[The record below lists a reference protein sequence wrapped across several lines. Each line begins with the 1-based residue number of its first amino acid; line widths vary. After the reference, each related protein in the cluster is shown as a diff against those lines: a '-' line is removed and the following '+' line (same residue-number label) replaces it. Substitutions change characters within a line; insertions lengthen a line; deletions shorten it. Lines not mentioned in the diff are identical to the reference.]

1 MSQPCLKNQ
10 RLLAPCQ
17 TAFDKTVD
25 DAADLFL
32 ASHPAIFCSFARLIS
47 IRVPRTYGVPE
58 VTFRGLGSQSA
69 SRQFAADNVD
79 YRAGQ
84 GERDQLPD
92 RRSWYGSATSQA
104 AYSWAG
110 PTRTTGA
117 VVKARR

>member
-1 MSQPCLKNQ
+1 MSQPCLKNP

-69 SRQFAADNVD
+69 SRQFAADNDD
-79 YRAGQ
+79 YRASQ
-84 GERDQLPD
+84 KAASRAVD
-92 RRSWYGSATSQA
+92 RLSCSIKVRTGSR
-104 AYSWAG
+104 G
-110 PTRTTGA
+110 R
-117 VVKARR
+117 